1 MMRQKPMAVGA
12 QVPFRNSAF
21 RRNRLRI
28 ASVPRTC
35 VEALPCSRRVDGGLA
50 SSSIADGSWPGGFRG
65 PFLCV

>member
-1 MMRQKPMAVGA
+1 MMTQELTAGDA
-12 QVPFRNSAF
+12 QALPRNFAF
-21 RRNRLRI
+21 GRNRLRI

-50 SSSIADGSWPGGFRG
+50 SGSIADGSWPGGFRG